1 LNLQVSEQ
9 FQLSYF
15 DPQHTEVERRQD
27 SAFGERDTGIKL
39 TIFYV
44 LSARQTTGLI
54 SVTDIFSNKTSQVAM
69 KENTLVMMNAR
80 AFQFS
85 IS

>member
-1 LNLQVSEQ
+1 MEGVNELAALKQLARLLFFLPFEINKKVSLNLQVSEQ

-44 LSARQTTGLI
+44 LSARQTTGVI
-54 SVTDIFSNKTSQVAM
+54 
-69 KENTLVMMNAR
+69 
-80 AFQFS
+80 
-85 IS
+85 